1 MAKIKLKK
9 QDRIYLKNLGNR
21 IREII
26 LEEKDYSSL
35 DRFALEFH
43 DQITKPTLYAIC
55 DGKRDLQFST
65 LSGLSNALGIKT
77 PLDLL
82 NQVQYRRKQD

>member
-1 MAKIKLKK
+1 MSKAKLKK
-9 QDRIYLKNLGNR
+9 QDQIYLKNLGKR

-26 LEEKDYSSL
+26 IEEKGYSSL

-55 DGKRDLQFST
+55 EGKRDLQFST
-65 LSGLSNALGIKT
+65 LSGLSKALGIMS

-82 NQVQYRRKQD
+82 NQIPYK

>member
-1 MAKIKLKK
+1 MSKAKLKK
-9 QDRIYLKNLGNR
+9 QDQIYLKNLGKR

-26 LEEKDYSSL
+26 IEEKGYSSL

-55 DGKRDLQFST
+55 EGKRDLQFST
-65 LSGLSNALGIKT
+65 LSGLTKALGIMS

-82 NQVQYRRKQD
+82 NQIPYK